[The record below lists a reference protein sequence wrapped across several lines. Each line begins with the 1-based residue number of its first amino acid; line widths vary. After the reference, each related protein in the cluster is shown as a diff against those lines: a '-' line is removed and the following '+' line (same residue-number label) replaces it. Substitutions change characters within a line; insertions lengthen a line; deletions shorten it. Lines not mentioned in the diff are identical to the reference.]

1 GNYGHETY
9 AIEAVV
15 AEALDRIINGEET
28 DKVLADSQ
36 KQVEAQLAN

>member
-1 GNYGHETY
+1 MNYGHETY

-15 AEALDRIINGEET
+15 AKALHRIINGEET
-28 DKVLADSQ
+28 DKVLADTQ